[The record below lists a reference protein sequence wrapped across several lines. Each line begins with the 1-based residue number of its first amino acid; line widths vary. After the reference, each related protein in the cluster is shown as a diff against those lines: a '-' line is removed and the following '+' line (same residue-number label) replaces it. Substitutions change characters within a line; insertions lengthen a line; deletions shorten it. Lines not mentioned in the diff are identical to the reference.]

1 MRSHQ
6 ILILSNQPLFAQAV
20 RNLVE
25 ANGGLKVL
33 GIETHDDKIM
43 DRVKELCPDIIIL
56 GDEKDL
62 PSTVLPTLLNAL
74 PGVRIIRLTLDGNVI
89 RVYDCHQMVAH
100 CAKDLVDAFDAL
112 FDQSVSPT
120 VAPPSAPDA
129 PAGATEIAS
138 PIPIVDAE
146 TPTTG
151 LAQVQSKSADLPDTA
166 DAQILTNTPPTAK
179 TVPSLER
186 DESAA
191 EGKEGMAEREE
202 VKTRVHDS
210 TSTQTRKGEL

>member
-33 GIETHDDKIM
+33 GIEAHDDKIM

-112 FDQSVSPT
+112 LDQSVSPT

-129 PAGATEIAS
+129 PAGPTEIAS
-138 PIPIVDAE
+138 PIPIANAE

-151 LAQVQSKSADLPDTA
+151 LAQVQSKSADPSDTA
-166 DAQILTNTPPTAK
+166 DARILVTPPTAE

-202 VKTRVHDS
+202 VKLRVHDS
-210 TSTQTRKGEL
+210 TSTQMRKGEL